1 MGTEKYFVSKLHN
14 STNRKYL
21 HRMNDNKVQCMKI
34 AKQYEKK
41 YWDGNRRY
49 GYGGYKYIKGRWKPI
64 AKKLIKTY
72 KLKVTAAEP
81 SKQLSGA

>member
-14 STNRKYL
+14 STYRKYL

-41 YWDGNRRY
+41 ILG
-49 GYGGYKYIKGRWKPI
+49 WKQKI
-64 AKKLIKTY
+64 WIWRI
-72 KLKVTAAEP
+72 
-81 SKQLSGA
+81 